1 MQALA
6 DNWFFIALILV
17 CIGMHMFGHG
27 HGHKE
32 SANNQTHGDKGNHR
46 DKAG

>member
-6 DNWFFIALILV
+6 DNWFFLALILV

-27 HGHKE
+27 HKE
-32 SANNQTHGDKGNHR
+32 GANNRTHGGQGDHR
-46 DKAG
+46 DKAS

>member
-27 HGHKE
+27 HKE
-32 SANNQTHGDKGNHR
+32 SANNQTLGDKGNPR
-46 DKAG
+46 DKTG